1 MTPER
6 HAFLTAAREI
16 DPEGRLTTHAT
27 MEHPTL
33 GPLWAAHL
41 ARIYSPPPKPPAQL
55 ELDL

>member
-1 MTPER
+1 
-6 HAFLTAAREI
+6 
-16 DPEGRLTTHAT
+16 